1 MFGFGEN
8 ELCDSCLIMWLV
20 ILIVNSVCI
29 VEILIVVYYVMVV
42 INLIMGEN
50 LILVNFYIIE
60 IVLNLLV

>member
-29 VEILIVVYYVMVV
+29 VEMLIVVYYVMVV

-50 LILVNFYIIE
+50 LIFII
-60 IVLNLLV
+60 